1 MRYIRIQLNIMSE
14 QATYIEKNKKRFLK
28 ELFSLIRIPSI
39 SADSHYASHMQ
50 TAAKAVEDAL
60 TAAGC
65 THTELCLTAG
75 YPIVYGEK
83 IIDSSLPTVLVYGHY
98 DVQPPDPLD
107 LWDTPP
113 FEPEIRKTDIHPKG
127 AIFARGACD
136 DKGQMFMHIKALEVM
151 EQNGG
156 IPCNVKFMIEGEE
169 EVGSDNLEIFVR
181 ENTDKL
187 ANDVILIS
195 DTGMLAND
203 IPSITT
209 GLRGMSYVEVEITG
223 PNRDLHSGLY
233 GGAVA
238 NPINILTKM
247 VASLHDE
254 NNQVTIP
261 GFYDKVEEL
270 NAAERD
276 QFKQIPFSL
285 ENYQNALDIESVYG
299 ERGYSTLE
307 RKSIRPTLDVNGIW
321 GGYVGEGAKTVIAS
335 KAYAKMS
342 MRLVPNQKSEE
353 ITKLFMDHFVSIA
366 PKGVTVKITPHHGG
380 EAYVMHSD
388 GLEFQA
394 ASKAY
399 VETFGKAPIPVRDGG
414 SIPIVALFEET
425 LQSKTVL
432 MGFGLD
438 SDAIHSPNEHFGVFN
453 FLKGIETIPHFYKHF
468 TRMYQANQ

>member
-1 MRYIRIQLNIMSE
+1 MSS
-14 QATYIEKNKKRFLK
+14 QATYIEKNKNRFLE

-39 SADSHYASHMQ
+39 SADSSCAPHMQ
-50 TAAKAVEDAL
+50 TAALAVVDAL
-60 TAAGC
+60 QAAGC
-65 THTELCLTAG
+65 THTELCSTAG

-83 IIDSSLPTVLVYGHY
+83 IIDSNLPTVLVYGHY

-107 LWDTPP
+107 LWETPP
-113 FEPEIRKTDIHPKG
+113 FEPTIRKTDLHPEG

-169 EVGSDNLEIFVR
+169 EVGSDNLETFVR
-181 ENTDKL
+181 ENSDKL

-209 GLRGMSYVEVEITG
+209 GLRGMSYVEVEVTG

-238 NPINILTKM
+238 NPINILAKM
-247 VASLHDE
+247 IASLHDE
-254 NNQVTIP
+254 NNRVTIP
-261 GFYDKVEEL
+261 GFYSKVEEL
-270 NAAERD
+270 SAGERE
-276 QFKQIPFSL
+276 QFKKIPFSL
-285 ENYQNALDIESVYG
+285 ESYQNALDIESVYG
-299 ERGYSTLE
+299 EKGFSTLE
-307 RKSIRPTLDVNGIW
+307 RKSIRPTLDINGIW
-321 GGYVGEGAKTVIAS
+321 GGYTGEGAKTVIAS
-335 KAYAKMS
+335 KAYAKIS

-380 EAYVMHSD
+380 EAYVMHPD

-399 VETFGKAPIPVRDGG
+399 VETFGKASIPVRDGG
-414 SIPIVALFEET
+414 SIPIVALFEDT

-468 TRMYQANQ
+468 TAMHQANR